1 MATIFGDYVAGFL
14 GMGRDGNSWSMN
26 PFDVSEMNCCPRLVP
41 SLQLAQALA
50 RLLRVTVLLR
60 HLQQLEGRRHGLIT

>member
-14 GMGRDGNSWSMN
+14 GASRDRDSRSMN
-26 PFDVSEMNCCPRLVP
+26 PFDVSEMNCCPRLVL

-60 HLQQLEGRRHGLIT
+60 HLQQVEVRRHELIT